1 MKLSGARWTSALAT
15 ILLLFVLSALLILT
29 LSALRTPFDPVV
41 AFDIVF
47 IVLLLAFPLVG
58 WLMALR
64 LPHNSLGWIFLI
76 FPLFLALGALSEEFG
91 LRAARGGAD
100 AVASVLLIVGGW
112 LQFLGYWLLIGPAI
126 LLFPD
131 GKIPGK
137 RFRWALWG
145 SVALL
150 LVWGI
155 VYAIGRDTVCVARF
169 DSSVVPCADSVE
181 NSLGLIAATN
191 LDQAINALV
200 LIFFVFTL
208 GTSVT
213 AVVLRYFRS
222 TGDTRQQI
230 KWVAFMAAAGL
241 LTNFGFAVGEEVL
254 GLSLSPW
261 VELLAFLPIL
271 IGLPVAVGVAIFKY
285 RLYDIDRIIS
295 RSAAYALIVLVLL
308 AVYVVSVTL
317 IQRLLPVRNQ
327 LGIVISTLVVAA
339 LFSPLRRRVQNAVD
353 RRFNRS
359 KYDANRVLDEF
370 SRQLRDDVDLEQ
382 MQVALLSAAQETMQ
396 PSHLS
401 LWVRERG
408 RQRR

>member
-1 MKLSGARWTSALAT
+1 MKIKGRQWTSALAT
-15 ILLLFVLSALLILT
+15 VLLLFLIFALLIIT
-29 LSALRTPFDPVV
+29 LAALRSPVEPV
-41 AFDIVF
+41 GAIDIVF

-64 LPHNSLGWIFLI
+64 LPHNPLGWIFLI
-76 FPLFLALGALSEEFG
+76 FPVFLALGVLSEELG
-91 LRAARGGAD
+91 LRTAREGDDSAAAL
-100 AVASVLLIVGGW
+100 LLIVGGW

-131 GKIPGK
+131 GKVPGN
-137 RFRWALWG
+137 RFRWALGG
-145 SVALL
+145 SAALL
-150 LVWGI
+150 LVWALI
-155 VYAIGRDTVCVARF
+155 YAIGRDTVCVARF
-169 DSSVVPCADSVE
+169 EASIIPCTDSIE
-181 NSLGLIAATN
+181 NSLSLIAGTN
-191 LDQAINALV
+191 LDEALNALV

-208 GTSVT
+208 GISVT

-241 LTNFGFAVGEEVL
+241 LTNVGLLIFQDLL
-254 GLSLSPW
+254 GLIDSAW
-261 VELLAFLPIL
+261 IELLAFLPIL
-271 IGLPVAVGVAIFKY
+271 VGLPVAVGVAMFKY

-295 RSAAYALIVLVLL
+295 RTAAYALIVLVLV

-317 IQRLLPVRNQ
+317 IQRLLPIQNQ

-359 KYDANRVLDEF
+359 KYDADRVLGEF

-382 MQVALLSAAQETMQ
+382 MQVALLRAAQETMQ

-408 RQRR
+408 R

>member
-1 MKLSGARWTSALAT
+1 MRLNGGQRTSVLAT
-15 ILLLFVLSALLILT
+15 ILLLLVVSALLIFT
-29 LSALRTPFDPVV
+29 LSALRSSLDTVG
-41 AFDIVF
+41 AIDIVF
-47 IVLLLAFPLVG
+47 MVLLLAFPLVG
-58 WLMALR
+58 WLIARR
-64 LPHNSLGWIFLI
+64 LPHNPLGWIFLI
-76 FPLFLALGALSEEFG
+76 FPLFLALGVLSEEVG
-91 LRAARGGAD
+91 LRAAREGVDSA
-100 AVASVLLIVGGW
+100 ASLLLIVGGW

-131 GKIPGK
+131 GKTPGN

-145 SVALL
+145 SAALL

-155 VYAIGRDTVCVARF
+155 AYAIGRDTVCVARYEALI
-169 DSSVVPCADSVE
+169 VTCTDSVE
-181 NSLGLIAATN
+181 NSLGLIAGTN
-191 LDQAINALV
+191 LDEAINALV
-200 LIFFVFTL
+200 FIIFVFTL

-230 KWVAFMAAAGL
+230 KWVAFTAAAGL
-241 LTNFGFAVGEEVL
+241 LTNVGLLIGQDLL
-254 GLSLSPW
+254 GLIDSAW
-261 VELLAFLPIL
+261 IELLAFLPIL
-271 IGLPVAVGVAIFKY
+271 VGLPVAVGVAMFKY

-295 RSAAYALIVLVLL
+295 RSAAYALIVLVLV

-317 IQRLLPVRNQ
+317 IQRLLPIQNQ

-339 LFSPLRRRVQNAVD
+339 LFSPLRRRVQNSVD

-359 KYDANRVLDEF
+359 KYDADRVLDEF

-408 RQRR
+408 R